1 MIKHFIDLD
10 NFTKTELKNIL
21 SFAIKIKKNQKK
33 YSNIL
38 NNKSL
43 GLLFEKESTR
53 TRVSF
58 NIGIQ
63 RLGGNVIELD
73 SKKIGFGKRESISDV
88 LQVLSQYIDALMIRN
103 NSHEELIQ
111 CASYNKISIINGL
124 SNYSHPCQ
132 VLSDIFTITEKLGE
146 IENKQITWLGD
157 FNNVLNSLIHAA
169 EIFNFKLNILIP
181 KKIMK
186 MAKKKLDNKKLV
198 NSNFCYDFD
207 KALKNSDCVMT
218 DTWISMGEKKSQSK
232 LKMLKKFQVNDL
244 IMKKAKKQAIF
255 MHCLPAHRNEEVTD
269 SVIDSNK
276 SLVWEQAKNRI
287 YVQQSILYYLLKDV
301 KK

>member
-10 NFTKTELKNIL
+10 NFTKTELRNIL
-21 SFAIKIKKNQKK
+21 SFATKIKKNQKK

-58 NIGIQ
+58 NIGMQ
-63 RLGGNVIELD
+63 KLGGNVIELD
-73 SKKIGFGKRESISDV
+73 SKKIGFGKRESASDV
-88 LQVLSQYIDALMIRN
+88 LQALSQYIDVLMIRN
-103 NSHEELIQ
+103 NSHEELVQ
-111 CASYNKISIINGL
+111 CASYNKISIIYGL

-132 VLSDIFTITEKLGE
+132 VLSDIFTITEKLGK

-157 FNNVLNSLIHAA
+157 FNNVLNSLMLAA
-169 EIFNFKLNILIP
+169 EIFNFKLNILLP

-186 MAKKKLDNKKLV
+186 IAKEKLYNKKLV

-232 LKMLKKFQVNDL
+232 LKILKKFQVNDA
-244 IMKKAKKQAIF
+244 IMKKAKKQALF

-276 SLVWEQAKNRI
+276 SLVWEQAKNRM
-287 YVQQSILYYLLKDV
+287 YVQQSILCYLFKNV

>member
-10 NFTKTELKNIL
+10 NFTKKELSNIL
-21 SFAIKIKKNQKK
+21 NLASKIKKNQKK
-33 YSNIL
+33 YSSIL

-58 NIGIQ
+58 NIGMKK
-63 RLGGNVIELD
+63 LGGNVIELD
-73 SKKIGFGKRESISDV
+73 NKKIGFGKRESISDI
-88 LQVLSQYIDALMIRN
+88 LQTLSQYIDVLMIRN
-103 NSHEELIQ
+103 NSHNELVQ

-132 VLSDIFTITEKLGE
+132 VLSDIFTITEKLGK

-157 FNNVLNSLIHAA
+157 FNNVLTSLIQAA
-169 EIFNFKLNILIP
+169 EIFNFKLNILLP
-181 KKIMK
+181 KEIEEQAKMKIG
-186 MAKKKLDNKKLV
+186 NKNLL
-198 NSNFCYDFD
+198 NSNFCYNFD

-218 DTWISMGEKKSQSK
+218 DTWISMGEKKSKSK
-232 LKMLKKFQVNDL
+232 IKLLQKFQVNDM
-244 IMKKAKKQAIF
+244 IMNKAKKNAIF

-276 SLVWEQAKNRI
+276 SLVWGQARNRM
-287 YVQQSILYYLLKDV
+287 YVQQSILYYLFKDV
-301 KK
+301 RK

>member
-10 NFTKTELKNIL
+10 NFTKTELRNIL
-21 SFAIKIKKNQKK
+21 SFASKIKKNQKK

-58 NIGIQ
+58 NIGMQ
-63 RLGGNVIELD
+63 KLGGNVIELD

-88 LQVLSQYIDALMIRN
+88 LQTLSQYIDVLMIRN
-103 NSHEELIQ
+103 NAHEELVQ
-111 CASYNKISIINGL
+111 CASYNRISIINGL

-132 VLSDIFTITEKLGE
+132 VLSDIFTITEKLGK
-146 IENKQITWLGD
+146 IENKQVTWLGD
-157 FNNVLNSLIHAA
+157 FNNVLTSLIHAA

-186 MAKKKLDNKKLV
+186 IAKKKLNNKKLV

-207 KALKNSDCVMT
+207 KALRNSDCVMT

-232 LKMLKKFQVNDL
+232 IKSLQKFQVNDM

-269 SVIDSNK
+269 SVIDSNQ
-276 SLVWEQAKNRI
+276 SLVWEQAKNRM
-287 YVQQSILYYLLKDV
+287 YVQQSILYYLLKNV